1 MFLQKC
7 PLKISIGLNIELI
20 PTVFFTTWKGSSY
33 AGQMA
38 ARKARRK
45 KKAVPDRFEKAYRQ
59 LSRSVFFGQ
68 VPLLFLSVLCDF
80 FISFLIKSCNL
91 INPKPP

>member
-1 MFLQKC
+1 MFLLKC

-20 PTVFFTTWKGSSY
+20 PTVFFTTWKSSSY
-33 AGQMA
+33 AGQLA

-59 LSRSVFFGQ
+59 LSRSVFFPGPFTL
-68 VPLLFLSVLCDF
+68 VVYGFRIF
-80 FISFLIKSCNL
+80 SFLIF
-91 INPKPP
+91 

>member
-20 PTVFFTTWKGSSY
+20 PSVFFTTWKTSSY
-33 AGQMA
+33 AGQLA

-45 KKAVPDRFEKAYRQ
+45 KKAVPDRFEKAYREF
-59 LSRSVFFGQ
+59 SRSPFYAR
-68 VPLLFLSVLCDF
+68 VPLHLLYFAQEDF
-80 FISFLIKSCNL
+80 PF
-91 INPKPP
+91 